1 MKVYYEWGTHQIHK
15 QGEELCGDSIE
26 VSRDTES
33 VTMVLSDGLGSGVIA
48 NILATLTTSIAMK
61 MLENDLP
68 LGEVVQTLSE
78 TLPVCT
84 VRKLAYSTFALA
96 KFYSNGVAR
105 VVDFDSPSAV
115 LLRERKI
122 QPVIY
127 QERVIE
133 GKKVHESV
141 LNLEIGDWVIFV
153 SDGVLNAGIGGV
165 YPLGW
170 GWNQAAHFMEKRGH
184 KDITAQD
191 FADKIAV
198 AVNELYA
205 GRVGDDVSIV
215 VFKVRRKLTTTV
227 LTGPPINKEQDEEA
241 VRKFISRPG
250 IHIVCGGTTAKIVSR
265 HLGQPLDVDLQ
276 TMTEE
281 VPPIARI
288 EGVDLVSEGI
298 LTLTKV
304 SDLMRSGV
312 QKKTVRFQMNG
323 AANLLRYLLEV
334 DHVHFLVGQA
344 VNPAHQ
350 NPELP
355 KQLEIRL
362 SVVREIA
369 EELHK
374 RNKEVTIEMI

>member
-1 MKVYYEWGTHQIHK
+1 MKVYYEWGTCQIHK

-170 GWNQAAHFMEKRGH
+170 GWNQAAQFMEKRGH

-215 VFKVRRKLTTTV
+215 VFKVRRKLTATV

-250 IHIVCGGTTAKIVSR
+250 THIVCGGTTAKIVSR